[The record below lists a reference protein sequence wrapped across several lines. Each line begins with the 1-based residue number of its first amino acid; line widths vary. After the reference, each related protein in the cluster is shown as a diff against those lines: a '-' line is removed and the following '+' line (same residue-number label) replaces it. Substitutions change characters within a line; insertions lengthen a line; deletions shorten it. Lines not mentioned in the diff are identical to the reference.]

1 MENKKLTLAL
11 AGIVVVLL
19 TYIVVQTPK
28 VKAGEELTDALQQ
41 IEYLS
46 WMVAQEKLNYQIAID
61 SIDECKVSWEKK
73 ADEAHKNADD
83 YRNEI
88 AKLEGFIKSR
98 TAQ

>member
-1 MENKKLTLAL
+1 MENKTLTLAL

-61 SIDECKVSWEKK
+61 SIDECKISWEKK

>member
-1 MENKKLTLAL
+1 MTNKTLTLAL
-11 AGIVVVLL
+11 AWIIVVLL
-19 TYIVVQTPK
+19 TYIAVQTPK

-46 WMVAQEKLNYQIAID
+46 WMVAQEKINYQTAID